1 MTHEYMHM
9 MEEVLENVVSASS
22 VSTIVAVAAYVFSAL
37 GLYTI
42 ARRREIGKAWMAWV
56 PVLNMW
62 ILGSISDQYRYV
74 ARGEVKNKRKVL
86 LVVGILQFAA
96 GIAAAVKLIVTV
108 VLAFSGVAQGMD
120 GMELLRLVLSGMV
133 FYIPVL
139 ILGIVALV
147 FRILA
152 LYDLF
157 TSCDPA
163 NNVLYLILCLIPGI
177 NRITQPLFLFL
188 CRNLDGGMPP
198 RRTSENSC
206 EF

>member
-9 MEEVLENVVSASS
+9 MEDVLENVVSASS

-86 LVVGILQFAA
+86 LVVGILRFAA

-198 RRTSENSC
+198 RRTTENPC